1 MDILTK
7 VKMDHSHIQTLLKQI
22 ISQIEKGNKTNGLL
36 EDLLEEVKEHLQ
48 AEKICLSEMF
58 LEEEKQTQ
66 HSLLQINKDTIFN
79 LLADKSYQDLDK
91 VSENKELKNK
101 LHALEK
107 LLKEHS
113 HHVENIILHL
123 CQECI
128 SDQKSEDLSLKFE
141 QEKIKTLISG
151 ISYA

>member
-7 VKMDHSHIQTLLKQI
+7 VKMDHSNIHTLLKQI
-22 ISQIEKGNKTNGLL
+22 ISQIEMGNKTNGLL
-36 EDLLEEVKEHLQ
+36 ADLLEEVKEHFQ
-48 AEKICLSEMF
+48 AEKVCLSEMF
-58 LEEEKQTQ
+58 LEEEKQ
-66 HSLLQINKDTIFN
+66 HSSLQINKDAVFK
-79 LLADKSYQDLDK
+79 LLADKAYQDLDK
-91 VSENKELKNK
+91 ISENKELENQ

-113 HHVENIILHL
+113 HYVEDIILHL

>member
-7 VKMDHSHIQTLLKQI
+7 VRMDHSHIHTLLKQI
-22 ISQIEKGNKTNGLL
+22 ISQIEKGNNPNGLL

-48 AEKICLSEMF
+48 AEKVCLSEMF
-58 LEEEKQTQ
+58 LEKERQKQC
-66 HSLLQINKDTIFN
+66 SSLQINKEAVFK
-79 LLADKSYQDLDK
+79 LFADKLYQNLDK
-91 VSENKELKNK
+91 VYENKELGNK
-101 LHALEK
+101 LRTLEK
-107 LLKEHS
+107 LLQEHS
-113 HHVENIILHL
+113 HYVEDIILFL